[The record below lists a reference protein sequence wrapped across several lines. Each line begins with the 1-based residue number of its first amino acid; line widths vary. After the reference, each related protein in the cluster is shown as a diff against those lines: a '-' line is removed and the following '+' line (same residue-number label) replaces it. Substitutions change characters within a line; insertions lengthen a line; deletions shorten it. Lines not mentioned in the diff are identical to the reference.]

1 LKEFSLSRREKIK
14 SRSELDLLFTKG
26 KILYS
31 KKNRFKTVLYLLQDS
46 NETGV
51 KVVFAVH
58 KKAGNAVWR
67 NRVKRLMRESYRLN
81 KKILSEHIGNRLL
94 LLAFSPSR
102 ISQRNFRKIKLQ
114 DVTPEIIDLLN
125 QVKLKISE

>member
-1 LKEFSLSRREKIK
+1 MKEFSLSRREKIK

-31 KKNRFKTVLYLLQDS
+31 KKNRFKTVLYLLEDS

-81 KKILSEHIGNRLL
+81 KKILSDHIGNKLL
-94 LLAFSPSR
+94 LLSFSPSR

-125 QVKLKISE
+125 QIKLKINE